1 MSWEQQEQQQ
11 EHGQRH
17 GQYPSGYE
25 GYEGHEGYGGY
36 RGYDGNGQPQQY
48 VQQPSPQQ
56 YPPEYGGYEGYG
68 EYGEHSEHSR
78 YAQYTQYAQYAQ
90 STQYA
95 QHSEYGGYGEHGEYV
110 EHGQGVAV
118 DGTAILP
125 TVEPPRAEPE
135 PMPVAVPEPESA
147 PAPQSEAAAA
157 EDVPEASPPKPAAP
171 QRDRY
176 FDTLRALALIRVVAY
191 HTFGWAWAGMVFPSM
206 GVMFGLAG
214 TLMAKS
220 LERPAAKVV
229 KSRLR
234 RLLPPFWFWGVFV
247 VLAMLIHDWMPNWEI
262 VYWIVPLGDPPG
274 NAWGEQA
281 WEILWYLRTYL
292 WFVLLSPLLLRLFR
306 LAPIPV
312 LALSLAP
319 ILVLTFVWA
328 GPDNR
333 VGTAMWDLSTYL
345 FCWMLGFAHRDG
357 VLQRMKPALVVVVS
371 LAAIAFGGWYAV
383 THQAEFGTY
392 DLDENP
398 LAQAFWSAGF
408 VMLLMWAK
416 AYFGIDFAWLTRFR
430 RTNRIVTVFNARAV
444 TIYLWH
450 EIALILAVPLVD
462 QFWNVP
468 AFEKYLP
475 LDSQW
480 FMFGIGW
487 LLIGVFVL
495 LCGWVE
501 DVAARKKPRLLP

>member
-1 MSWEQQEQQQ
+1 MSWEQQQ
-11 EHGQRH
+11 
-17 GQYPSGYE
+17 
-25 GYEGHEGYGGY
+25 GYGQPY
-36 RGYDGNGQPQQY
+36 PQGYDGYRYGEQLY
-48 VQQPSPQQ
+48 PQQ
-56 YPPEYGGYEGYG
+56 YP
-68 EYGEHSEHSR
+68 
-78 YAQYTQYAQYAQ
+78 QQYAD
-90 STQYA
+90 
-95 QHSEYGGYGEHGEYV
+95 YGHV
-110 EHGQGVAV
+110 
-118 DGTAILP
+118 
-125 TVEPPRAEPE
+125 
-135 PMPVAVPEPESA
+135 
-147 PAPQSEAAAA
+147 AAA
-157 EDVPEASPPKPAAP
+157 EATATEATVAEATAPLPVVEPAPEPDAGPEPRPEPDPGPEPRASAAEERRP
-171 QRDRY
+171 RAKSRPTGRDRY
-176 FDTLRALALIRVVAY
+176 FDTLRAVALIRVVTY
-191 HTFGWAWAGMVFPSM
+191 HTFGWAWCGMVFPSM
-206 GVMFGLAG
+206 GIMFGLAG

-220 LERPAAKVV
+220 LERPAAKVLR
-229 KSRLR
+229 SRLR

-247 VLAMLIHDWMPNWEI
+247 VLAMLIHDWIPDWQI

-292 WFVLLSPLLLRLFR
+292 WFVLLSPLLLPVFR
-306 LAPIPV
+306 LAPVPV

-319 ILVLTFVWA
+319 ILVLNFVWS

-333 VGTAMWDLSTYL
+333 LGSALWDLSTYL
-345 FCWMLGFAHRDG
+345 FCWILGFAHRDG
-357 VLQRMKPALVVVVS
+357 VLQRMKPAPVVVLS
-371 LAAIAFGGWYAV
+371 FAALGYGGWYAFS
-383 THQAEFGTY
+383 HQADFGTY

-416 AYFGIDFAWLTRFR
+416 VYFRIDFAWLTRFKR
-430 RTNRIVTVFNARAV
+430 LDRTVTVFNARAV

-450 EIALILAVPLVD
+450 EIALVLAVPLID

-487 LLIGVFVL
+487 VLIALFVV

-501 DVAARKKPRLLP
+501 DVAAKKKPRLLP

>member
-1 MSWEQQEQQQ
+1 MSWEQQGFGQGYGY
-11 EHGQRH
+11 EHGQPSS
-17 GQYPSGYE
+17 YPY
-25 GYEGHEGYGGY
+25 
-36 RGYDGNGQPQQY
+36 GYDGYGQQQPHPQQPY
-48 VQQPSPQQ
+48 PQQPSPQQ
-56 YPPEYGGYEGYG
+56 YGQAPYAQEYGQQPYPQQPYPQ
-68 EYGEHSEHSR
+68 EYAEYS
-78 YAQYTQYAQYAQ
+78 
-90 STQYA
+90 
-95 QHSEYGGYGEHGEYV
+95 QHAEY
-110 EHGQGVAV
+110 GQGVAV
-118 DGTAILP
+118 EETATLP
-125 TVEPPRAEPE
+125 PVDADPDANPDPDPEAVREPGAGASVAEEATEEPP
-135 PMPVAVPEPESA
+135 
-147 PAPQSEAAAA
+147 
-157 EDVPEASPPKPAAP
+157 PPSRPAAP

-206 GVMFGLAG
+206 GIMFGLAG

-220 LERPAAKVV
+220 LERPALKVV
-229 KSRLR
+229 KSRFR

-247 VLAMLIHDWMPNWEI
+247 VLAMLIHDWMPGWEI
-262 VYWIVPLGDPPG
+262 VYWVVPLGDPPG
-274 NAWGEQA
+274 NAWGQQA

-306 LAPIPV
+306 LARVPV
-312 LALSLAP
+312 LVLSLAP

-357 VLQRMKPALVVVVS
+357 VLQRMKPALVVVMS
-371 LAAIAFGGWYAV
+371 LAAIGFGGWYAF

-392 DLDENP
+392 DLDEDP

-450 EIALILAVPLVD
+450 EIALILAVPLID
-462 QFWNVP
+462 RFWDIP

-475 LDSQW
+475 LESQW
-480 FMFGIGW
+480 FMFGVGW
-487 LLIGVFVL
+487 LLIALFVL

>member
-1 MSWEQQEQQQ
+1 MSWEQQGFGQGHGHG
-11 EHGQRH
+11 HGQ
-17 GQYPSGYE
+17 GQGPGQGYGYEPGQSSSYPSYP
-25 GYEGHEGYGGY
+25 H
-36 RGYDGNGQPQQY
+36 GYDGYGQQPYPQQPYPQQY
-48 VQQPSPQQ
+48 GQQPYPQQ
-56 YPPEYGGYEGYG
+56 PYPQEYAE
-68 EYGEHSEHSR
+68 
-78 YAQYTQYAQYAQ
+78 YAQNA
-90 STQYA
+90 
-95 QHSEYGGYGEHGEYV
+95 EY
-110 EHGQGVAV
+110 GQGVAV
-118 DGTAILP
+118 EQTAPLPAVDAGTDPDPDPDQEPEAVREP
-125 TVEPPRAEPE
+125 EARASVTEEVTDEPP
-135 PMPVAVPEPESA
+135 
-147 PAPQSEAAAA
+147 
-157 EDVPEASPPKPAAP
+157 PPSKPAAP
-171 QRDRY
+171 PRDRY

-206 GVMFGLAG
+206 GIMFGLAG

-220 LERPAAKVV
+220 LERPALKVV
-229 KSRLR
+229 KSRFR

-247 VLAMLIHDWMPNWEI
+247 VLAMLIHDWMPGWEI
-262 VYWIVPLGDPPG
+262 VYWVVPLGDPPG
-274 NAWGEQA
+274 NAWGQQA

-306 LAPIPV
+306 LAPVPV

-357 VLQRMKPALVVVVS
+357 VLQRMKPALVVVMS
-371 LAAIAFGGWYAV
+371 LAAIGFGGWYAL

-392 DLDENP
+392 DLDEDP

-450 EIALILAVPLVD
+450 EIALILAVPLID
-462 QFWNVP
+462 RFWDVP

-475 LDSQW
+475 LESQW
-480 FMFGIGW
+480 FMFGVGW
-487 LLIGVFVL
+487 LLIALFVL

>member
-1 MSWEQQEQQQ
+1 MSWEQQGFGQGYGPGPDQGNGYGPGQQ
-11 EHGQRH
+11 
-17 GQYPSGYE
+17 
-25 GYEGHEGYGGY
+25 GHEYGRPSSY
-36 RGYDGNGQPQQY
+36 PYGYDGYDGYGQQPYPQQPYPQQY
-48 VQQPSPQQ
+48 GQQPYPQQ
-56 YPPEYGGYEGYG
+56 PYPQE
-68 EYGEHSEHSR
+68 
-78 YAQYTQYAQYAQ
+78 YAQNA
-90 STQYA
+90 
-95 QHSEYGGYGEHGEYV
+95 EY
-110 EHGQGVAV
+110 GQGVAV
-118 DGTAILP
+118 DETAPLPAVDVDPNADPGPGPGPGPVREPEAPATAGTG
-125 TVEPPRAEPE
+125 TVTEKVTEEPPPR
-135 PMPVAVPEPESA
+135 
-147 PAPQSEAAAA
+147 SE
-157 EDVPEASPPKPAAP
+157 PAAP

-206 GVMFGLAG
+206 GIMFGLAG

-220 LERPAAKVV
+220 LERPAPKVV
-229 KSRLR
+229 KSRFR

-247 VLAMLIHDWMPNWEI
+247 VLAMLIHDWMPGWEI
-262 VYWIVPLGDPPG
+262 VYWVVPLGDPPG

-306 LAPIPV
+306 LAPVPV
-312 LALSLAP
+312 LALSLTP

-333 VGTAMWDLSTYL
+333 LGTAMWDLSTYL

-357 VLQRMKPALVVVVS
+357 VLQRMKPALVVVIS
-371 LAAIAFGGWYAV
+371 LAAIGFGGWYAF
-383 THQAEFGTY
+383 THQAAFGTY
-392 DLDENP
+392 DLDEDP

-416 AYFGIDFAWLTRFR
+416 AHFGIDFAWLTRFR

-450 EIALILAVPLVD
+450 EIALILAVPLID
-462 QFWNVP
+462 RFWDIP

-475 LDSQW
+475 LESQW
-480 FMFGIGW
+480 FMFGVGW
-487 LLIGVFVL
+487 LLIALFVL